1 MSDVP
6 PERVA
11 LRRGLFVS
19 GATRLRLGPAGI
31 LHGEAAAHACGDGR
45 ALPLAGLPLA
55 FPLIEVWLRGP
66 AVDRVAIADADG
78 LRAWADGEGCRA
90 EVEAVLDRLT
100 APRPPFA
107 ELTLDRPRIMG
118 VVNVTPDS
126 FSDGG
131 AFADTARAVD
141 HGRRLRDA
149 GADIVDIGGEST
161 RPGAL
166 PVPAAEQIGRVIPV
180 IEALAEDGVL
190 VSIDTRSAAVMAAA
204 IDAGARVVNDVS
216 ALAGD
221 PEAGPV
227 VARCGAATVLM
238 HMAGEPATMQHDP
251 RYRFAP
257 LDVLDALEARIAA
270 ARDHGIA
277 AGNIAVDPGIGF
289 GKRVTH
295 NVALLARAG
304 LLHGLGVAVLAGVSR
319 KGFVGRIAGGA
330 PADARLPGSLAA
342 GLAAAGQGVQILR
355 VHDVA
360 ETRQA
365 LDMLRAITFGIHPD

>member
-1 MSDVP
+1 
-6 PERVA
+6 
-11 LRRGLFVS
+11 
-19 GATRLRLGPAGI
+19 
-31 LHGEAAAHACGDGR
+31 
-45 ALPLAGLPLA
+45 
-55 FPLIEVWLRGP
+55 
-66 AVDRVAIADADG
+66 
-78 LRAWADGEGCRA
+78 
-90 EVEAVLDRLT
+90 
-100 APRPPFA
+100 
-107 ELTLDRPRIMG
+107 
-118 VVNVTPDS
+118 
-126 FSDGG
+126 
-131 AFADTARAVD
+131 
-141 HGRRLRDA
+141 
-149 GADIVDIGGEST
+149 
-161 RPGAL
+161 
-166 PVPAAEQIGRVIPV
+166 
-180 IEALAEDGVL
+180 
-190 VSIDTRSAAVMAAA
+190 
-204 IDAGARVVNDVS
+204 
-216 ALAGD
+216 
-221 PEAGPV
+221 
-227 VARCGAATVLM
+227 
-238 HMAGEPATMQHDP
+238 MQHDP